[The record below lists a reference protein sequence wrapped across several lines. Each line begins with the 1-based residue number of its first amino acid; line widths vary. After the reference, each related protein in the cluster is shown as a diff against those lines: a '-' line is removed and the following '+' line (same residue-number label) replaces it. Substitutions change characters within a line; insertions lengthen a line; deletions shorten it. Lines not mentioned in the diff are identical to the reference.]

1 MLSDSP
7 PSSVAVLSTE
17 LSTGRTGLRTL
28 SAEAPQDYLAWLD
41 AWHECSAGD
50 IFSHPAYLTERAGTQ
65 ALPRA
70 VIFSHASGAQVLYA
84 FLQRP
89 ITQDACGRAV
99 TEECYDLT
107 TPLLYGGPLLSM
119 AAGEDESAVMT
130 DFWTEFRS
138 WARSENI
145 ISEFHRENPVTG
157 GLPGYPGSRREQAPH
172 IVKQLAGKTE
182 EELLLD
188 ASKDFRRKIR
198 RTREAGMELLVD
210 ETAEH
215 HDVFVDLYYATMRRR
230 DADARFFYG
239 QPFFEMMQQTFGG
252 QVSYLFAVVDGRPVS
267 AELVLC
273 CGETGY
279 AFLGAT
285 EESSLRTGANSFLSH
300 SAFLYAQSRGVKN
313 YVLTGGVTNT
323 DEDSLLRFKLSMA
336 KAGRRSYFTA
346 QQVIDEQR
354 YAQLSGCHRETTFF
368 PSYRAPQDAC
378 TGRCSTQRKVHA

>member
-1 MLSDSP
+1 MLSDP
-7 PSSVAVLSTE
+7 HASSVAVLSP
-17 LSTGRTGLRTL
+17 SRTGLRAVDSET
-28 SAEAPQDYLAWLD
+28 PQDYLAWLGP
-41 AWHECSAGD
+41 WHECSAGD
-50 IFSHPAYLTERAGTQ
+50 IFSHPAYLTEHAGTQ
-65 ALPRA
+65 ERPRA
-70 VIFSHASGAQVLYA
+70 VIYSHVSGAQVLYA
-84 FLQRP
+84 FLQRR
-89 ITQDACGRAV
+89 ITHDACGQPVR
-99 TEECYDLT
+99 EECYDLT

-119 AAGEDESAVMT
+119 AAGAEASAVMT

-157 GLPGYPGSRREQAPH
+157 GLPGYPGIRREQAPH
-172 IVKQLAGKTE
+172 IVKELAGKTE

-215 HDVFVDLYYATMRRR
+215 HDIFVELYYATMRRR

-239 QPFFEMMQQTFGG
+239 QHFFDMLQQTFEG
-252 QVSYLFAVVDGRPVS
+252 QVSYLFALVDGRPVS
-267 AELVLC
+267 AELALC

-285 EESSLRTGANSFLSH
+285 TESGLRIGANSFLSH

-323 DEDSLLRFKLSMA
+323 EEDSLLRFKLSMA
-336 KAGRRSYFTA
+336 KSGRRSYFTA
-346 QQVIDEQR
+346 QQVIDQQR
-354 YAQLSGCHRETTFF
+354 YSQLSGCHRDTAFF
-368 PSYRAPQDAC
+368 PSYRAPQASC
-378 TGRCSTQRKVHA
+378 TGRCSTPRKVHP

>member
-1 MLSDSP
+1 MLSDP
-7 PSSVAVLSTE
+7 HPSSVAVLSP
-17 LSTGRTGLRTL
+17 SRTGLRAVD
-28 SAEAPQDYLAWLD
+28 AETPKDYLAWLGP
-41 AWHECSAGD
+41 WHECSAGD
-50 IFSHPAYLTERAGTQ
+50 VFSHPAYLTEHAGPQ
-65 ALPRA
+65 ARPRA
-70 VIFSHASGAQVLYA
+70 VIYSHVSGAQVLYA
-84 FLQRP
+84 FLQRR
-89 ITQDACGRAV
+89 ITHDACGQPV
-99 TEECYDLT
+99 HEEFYDLT

-119 AAGEDESAVMT
+119 AAGADASAVMT

-157 GLPGYPGSRREQAPH
+157 GLPGYPGTRREQAPH
-172 IVKQLAGKTE
+172 IVKELAGKTE

-215 HDVFVDLYYATMRRR
+215 HDVFAELYYATMRRR

-239 QPFFEMMQQTFGG
+239 QHFFDMLQQTFEG
-252 QVSYLFAVVDGRPVS
+252 QVSYLFALIDGRPVS
-267 AELVLC
+267 AELALC

-285 EESSLRTGANSFLSH
+285 AESGLRTGANSFLSH

-323 DEDSLLRFKLSMA
+323 EEDSLLRFKLSMA

-346 QQVIDEQR
+346 QQVIDQQR
-354 YAQLSGCHRETTFF
+354 YSQLSGCHRNTAFF
-368 PSYRAPQDAC
+368 PSYRAPQASC
-378 TGRCSTQRKVHA
+378 TGRCSTQRKVHP